1 MVFAWQE
8 DKDITG
14 DDQQKSQCQD
24 LCAPKRWAIENTGK
38 FTKLNQTQLLIA
50 HSSFI
55 PYPPSLCPSS
65 LDETTEK
72 KGEKKKKSFSP
83 TAMLDLA
90 KLFSWAERKHFL
102 WVLFVYLALLF

>member
-50 HSSFI
+50 HSSFV
-55 PYPPSLCPSS
+55 PYPASLHLSAPV
-65 LDETTEK
+65 LLMK
-72 KGEKKKKSFSP
+72 QLRRRGKKKKKSFSP

-102 WVLFVYLALLF
+102 WVLFVYFA